1 MLLVTIMMMTIVM
14 LLVLSL
20 LLVLLGEA
28 WLNYF
33 ETDDLRGKLRRLGF
47 SEVEDPGPRETAAR
61 YFPNRAST
69 LPDKGGH
76 VLRATTV

>member
-1 MLLVTIMMMTIVM
+1 
-14 LLVLSL
+14 
-20 LLVLLGEA
+20 LGEA

-33 ETDDLRGKLRRLGF
+33 ETDNLCGKLRTLGF
-47 SEVEDPGPRETAAR
+47 SEIEDLGPREIAAR

-69 LPDKGGH
+69 LPDKGGN